1 MTEANLSRWIIQLF
15 PFQAR
20 DALVSNVSSL
30 VVRTVPESLVI
41 EQVSMVSDNSEDT
54 IEVLENTNVTLR
66 CRSVGGKPPPRLSWQ
81 LPDTLPSFSLSE
93 TVQNGSAISVISALP
108 VRSPYKHHASQI
120 IFCISD
126 LKYFLNCPTLCCKLM
141 SEN

>member
-1 MTEANLSRWIIQLF
+1 MSRNCNLKSL
-15 PFQAR
+15 QAR

-41 EQVSMVSDNSEDT
+41 EQVNMLSEGSDDT

-108 VRSPYKHHASQI
+108 VRYPYHYQASQI
-120 IFCISD
+120 IFCILYIFSRS
-126 LKYFLNCPTLCCKLM
+126 LIVRRSLAN
-141 SEN
+141 